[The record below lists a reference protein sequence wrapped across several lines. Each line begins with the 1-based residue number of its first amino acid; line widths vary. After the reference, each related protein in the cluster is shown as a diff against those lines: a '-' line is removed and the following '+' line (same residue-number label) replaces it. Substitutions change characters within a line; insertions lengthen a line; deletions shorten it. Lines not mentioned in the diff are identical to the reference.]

1 MLKISNVMRCRRSR
15 YSLESN
21 EVRERRMSR
30 GLSNEVRERR
40 MSRGFDPMC
49 QKNSFFDFSYLDSET

>member
-15 YSLESN
+15 YSLE
-21 EVRERRMSR
+21 
-30 GLSNEVRERR
+30 SNEVRERR